1 MGGEERHTEVI
12 QGVLA
17 FSDRMVAGK
26 EGLGCNAISSS
37 PGRSTCLIH
46 NPRIPSVL
54 QAVQ

>member
-46 NPRIPSVL
+46 NPRIPSIL